1 MRGKSIL
8 LVIVLIVSMFF
19 SGFTFVDIVGNDGGM
34 KYKVDPPTSKTFYF
48 DEEGDRTNEV
58 TEIWVKFTIYGD
70 GKSLSFETNNI
81 TLSQI
86 SVKGGNKY
94 RLYSGLGA
102 TGKDL
107 EAPLNNGGNVPTIS
121 HYSFN
126 LGTIIQPWLGNI
138 EVTKSVDD
146 WMDDTPD
153 LDGFTIELWQGNEL
167 IESKTTDSNGK
178 VVFSNLSEGSYLIK
192 ENLGEESD
200 EWEVTI
206 QNNGV
211 VVLDKDDDKT
221 NYTVTVHNEKIWKGT
236 IRVQKDLVGVPVIE
250 GPSEN
255 QVNLVIISPLAGF
268 MMELWQDGVKLFGP
282 TPTNNYGIVE
292 FGNLTAGDYTIKEIL
307 GEWSEFFSV
316 SIENNGNI
324 TIGPENDTND
334 IFDITVTNT
343 WKTEDDPWTGTI
355 RVIKDIVGIP
365 ENEIDLEGFEF
376 EIWQDDVKIA
386 GPLMTNEYGEVE
398 FPDLAPGTYEVKEIL
413 GEASILWTV
422 TYENEGIVIVTQENE
437 SDDVFEIDV
446 TNTWKTEDDPWTGTI
461 RIIKDVVGEPEDPP
475 LNEMSLLEV
484 ESDLEGFTFEI
495 WKDDVKIA
503 GPLSTNEFGVVEF
516 PNLAPGTYEVKE
528 ILGEAA
534 SLWTVT
540 YENEGIVIVTEEN
553 ETYDVFEIDVTNTW
567 KTEDDPWTGTIRVQ
581 KAVNDSQ
588 NSSPSLSGFQMEL
601 WEGGERIR
609 GPIATNSEGVVEFND
624 VEEGVYQVREVLS
637 SLYSTVI
644 SNNGNVTVSEDN
656 ETYDIFLVTVTNTRV
671 YPPVIFDPPPIIFI
685 PPPPVEEVEEIVEII
700 EEEIPEAPPVIE
712 EEEVIEE
719 EIEEIEEIVEVME
732 EEPIPLATLPR
743 TGPGSPLFLYGLF
756 SIAAGMTLKL
766 KRNKR

>member
-1 MRGKSIL
+1 MRGKSVALVIL
-8 LVIVLIVSMFF
+8 LIISMFF
-19 SGFTFVDIVGNDGGM
+19 SGFTFVDIVGNDNGM
-34 KYKVDPPTSKTFYF
+34 DYKVNGATDSIFYF
-48 DEEGDRTNEV
+48 NQDLTLSNTP
-58 TEIWVKFTIYGD
+58 TEYWVEFTVSED
-70 GKSLSFETNNI
+70 GKYLSFETNNI

-102 TGKDL
+102 TGEDL
-107 EAPLNNGGNVPTIS
+107 RAPLNNGGNVPTIS

-153 LDGFTIELWQGNEL
+153 LAGFTIELWQDGVL
-167 IESKTTDSNGK
+167 VESKITDSNGK

-200 EWEVTI
+200 EWDVTI

-211 VVLDKDDDKT
+211 VVLDQNDDKT
-221 NYTVTVHNEKIWKGT
+221 TYTVTVHNEKIWKGT
-236 IRVQKDLVGVPVIE
+236 IRVQKELVGVPVID

-255 QVNLVIISPLAGF
+255 EVNLVVISPLAGF
-268 MMELWQDGVKLFGP
+268 NMELWQDEVKLFGP
-282 TPTNNYGIVE
+282 TPTNNDGIVE

-386 GPLMTNEYGEVE
+386 GPLMTDEFGEVE

-413 GEASILWTV
+413 GEASMLWTV
-422 TYENEGIVIVTQENE
+422 TYENEGMVIVTQENE

-484 ESDLEGFTFEI
+484 ESDLEGFAFEI

-503 GPLSTNEFGVVEF
+503 GPLSTDEFGVVEF

-581 KAVNDSQ
+581 KAVSDSQ
-588 NSSPSLSGFQMEL
+588 NSNPSLSGFQMEL
-601 WEGGERIR
+601 WEDGVRIR
-609 GPIATNSEGVVEFND
+609 GPLATNSEGIVEFNGLS
-624 VEEGVYQVREVLS
+624 EGQYQVREVLS
-637 SLYSTVI
+637 SLYQTSIT
-644 SNNGNVTVSEDN
+644 NNGNIEISEEN
-656 ETYDIFLVTVTNTRV
+656 ETDDIFLVTVTNTRV
-671 YPPVIFDPPPIIFI
+671 YTIINNPPPIFFFPPPVIN
-685 PPPPVEEVEEIVEII
+685 EVEEEVEII
-700 EEEIPEAPPVIE
+700 EEEVIPETPPVVE

-719 EIEEIEEIVEVME
+719 EIMEVEEEIEIE
-732 EEPIPLATLPR
+732 EDPIPQATLPR
-743 TGPGSPLFLYGLF
+743 TGSSPSLLLYGLM
-756 SIAAGMTLKL
+756 SLVAGLTLKGKKD
-766 KRNKR
+766 KR